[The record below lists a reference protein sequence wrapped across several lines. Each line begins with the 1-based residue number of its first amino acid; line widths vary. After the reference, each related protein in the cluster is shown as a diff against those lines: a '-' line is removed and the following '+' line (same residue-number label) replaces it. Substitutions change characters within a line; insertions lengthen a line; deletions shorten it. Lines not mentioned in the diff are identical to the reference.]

1 MDTSDRIRL
10 LVANQDE
17 HESTRLISML
27 ESAGISLRPQ
37 YVHSAELLEKLST
50 DQAWDLCIIDADNEA
65 LSYRE
70 VLQGFR
76 KQRLDIPTLVLCH
89 EEDHAAT
96 VIQAL
101 KLGAVDTIK
110 HDHDQHLIAV
120 VKREFDN
127 RQHRQLRRQAE
138 LKQQASDA
146 KAAYLLDDLRTP
158 TAYLQDGMFLY
169 SNSAFLDLFKFED
182 EDDLIVT
189 PIAELV
195 PDAKHQKQLSKLATG
210 EDAAEQKQLNT
221 PVTTS
226 AGESFDA
233 VILVR
238 TTEYDGEA
246 CNEIV
251 IPSHRLN
258 FGEQIIAA
266 TEFEM
271 PTLMERRQFIE
282 RTQQAM
288 SDTQDG
294 KRHQLC
300 YFEAPDYSEAT
311 NPFDLGEREQLIEQI
326 ASYLKDNYDAIGSW
340 GNLGDGKFCLISQY
354 PDETTCLSELEVV
367 IAGLDKQVWECG
379 SKSTRLHL
387 RAGICQI
394 SNVHDT
400 VDDLLAAA
408 REAQSAAVKLSE
420 VAAIF
425 EFADDA
431 QPELTTDDIIARVKS
446 ALADERFKL
455 LFQPIINIHGN
466 TQELYEVLLRLIDED
481 GNEVSPAEWREQVAK
496 SGLGALIDRWVIR
509 ESAKKLALHLRDGH
523 DTKLLINLSEAAL
536 NDDGLPAFLGS
547 LFNAAGLPRE
557 SLVMQLSEKDVNRN
571 LKSAAKL
578 TESLAGLQCH
588 AALTH
593 FGSSLNPFETLNH
606 LIIDWVKVDGSYTK
620 ELQEGGDT
628 KVLQTL
634 LTRLHDEER
643 ETIIPMVENAA
654 IINKLWQ
661 SGAKHIQGYY
671 VQSPSDNMAHDF
683 ELY

>member
-1 MDTSDRIRL
+1 MDTSERIRL

-27 ESAGISLRPQ
+27 ESAGINLRPQ
-37 YVHSAELLEKLST
+37 YVHSPELLDKLT
-50 DQAWDLCIIDADNEA
+50 ADQTWDLCIIDADNPN
-65 LSYRE
+65 LGYRE

-89 EEDHAAT
+89 EDDHPAT

-101 KLGAVDTIK
+101 KLSAVDAIK

-120 VKREFDN
+120 VKREFAN
-127 RQHRQLRRQAE
+127 RQQRQLRRQAE
-138 LKQQASDA
+138 LNQQASDV

-169 SNSAFLDLFKFED
+169 SNRAFLDLFGFED

-189 PIAELV
+189 PIADLV
-195 PDAKHQKQLSKLATG
+195 SDKQYQKQLSKLATG

-221 PVTTS
+221 QMTTCE
-226 AGESFDA
+226 GEDFD
-233 VILVR
+233 VVMLIR

-258 FGEQIIAA
+258 FGEQTIVA

-288 SDTQDG
+288 RDTQDG

-300 YFEAPDYSEAT
+300 YFEAPDYAEAT
-311 NPFDLGEREQLIEQI
+311 DPFDLGERELLIEQI
-326 ASYLKDNYDAIGSW
+326 ACYLRDNHQQLGSW
-340 GNLGDGKFCLISQY
+340 GNLGEGKFCLVGQY
-354 PDETTCLSELEVV
+354 QNETACLAELEVV

-379 SKSTRLHL
+379 EKSTRLHL
-387 RAGICQI
+387 RAGICQV
-394 SNVHDT
+394 SSVHAS

-408 REAQSAAVKLSE
+408 KEAHAAAVKLSQA
-420 VAAIF
+420 AAIF

-431 QPELTTDDIIARVKS
+431 QPELTTEDIITQVKS

-466 TQELYEVLLRLIDED
+466 TQELYEVLLRLIDEE

-509 ESAKKLALHLRDGH
+509 EAAKKLALHLRDGH

-571 LKSAAKL
+571 LKNAARL

-620 ELQEGGDT
+620 DLQDGGDT

-634 LTRLHDEER
+634 LTQLHEEER

-671 VQSPSDNMAHDF
+671 VQAPSDDMAHDF